1 VLEMI
6 NNKKADF
13 GFSNIVMIVLAIIGG
28 LLIISI
34 VAYILGAFTDPNR
47 IEEGIGC
54 RIMIQSTSRIE
65 EGTSGFITAD
75 KLLKACKVIETT
87 IPRKQNYPLI
97 AGNVNKMTAEQFKK
111 VVMYDFAEL
120 VNNAWWISG
129 EGERAD
135 YLIKKIGKVF
145 LGENNCR
152 IFYAV
157 KVHAPNSRLASNFA
171 AITLGQFLVNLR
183 STTRADIK
191 GGSLAGDQRSVLT
204 YVSLDN
210 QGAGVM
216 FPTLDENK
224 SVITLSQGGAD
235 AIYAIAVGFVDETGL
250 TKFWKQ
256 IFKENE
262 MVVNTKASFIYIAP
276 WEEVTKICT
285 VSN

>member
-1 VLEMI
+1 MI

-13 GFSNIVMIVLAIIGG
+13 GFSNIVMIALAIIGG

-75 KLLKACKVIETT
+75 KLLQACKVIETT
-87 IPRKQNYPLI
+87 IPRKQNYPLLG
-97 AGNVNKMTAEQFKK
+97 GNVNKMTAEQFKK
-111 VVMYDFAEL
+111 VVMFDFAEL

-129 EGERAD
+129 EGDRAE
-135 YLIKKIGKVF
+135 YLLKDAYKVF
-145 LGENNCR
+145 MGENDCR

-171 AITLGQFLVNLR
+171 AITLGQFLANLR

-210 QGAGVM
+210 EGAGVK
-216 FPTLDENK
+216 FPTLDEK
-224 SVITLSQGGAD
+224 QDVITLSQDGAD
-235 AIYAIAVGFVDETGL
+235 AIYAIAVGFADKSGVAKLIKNVLNKKGMTINNKG
-250 TKFWKQ
+250 
-256 IFKENE
+256 
-262 MVVNTKASFIYIAP
+262 SFIYIAP
-276 WEEVTKICT
+276 WDEVAKICT